1 MGDYKEIKKEC
12 EDRLAKLEGQLA
24 EKSNTVSVGSIEKS
38 LDKAI
43 QTLTN
48 IDVMFDKG
56 TVTDRRTIISSIF
69 PEKIT
74 FDGSQYRTPRLNSV
88 ANYIY
93 LINSNL
99 HQIKNRKSEDFF
111 HLSGMVAPS
120 RINNFVTTNIVFL
133 SIWKFKDVMRA

>member
-120 RINNFVTTNIVFL
+120 RIELL
-133 SIWKFKDVMRA
+133 SNV